1 MMVQAAQ
8 LSPLDDASLDWQL
21 RSAWFWSVFGQRQ
34 MGAPLMIIIRISGK
48 VMVQRPLAE
57 NDHVIQALAA
67 DGADEPFDVRPL
79 PRRPRRGQDLFDS
92 HCLHSI
98 DEFSAEDPIDD
109 VVTVSRRLMPSTLAS
124 VTILLA
130 LVGAAAVYAPA
141 LRAAK
146 PIR

>member
-79 PRRPRRGQDLFDS
+79 PRRPRR
-92 HCLHSI
+92 
-98 DEFSAEDPIDD
+98 
-109 VVTVSRRLMPSTLAS
+109 
-124 VTILLA
+124 
-130 LVGAAAVYAPA
+130 
-141 LRAAK
+141 
-146 PIR
+146 